1 MLKKYIIKLQDKE
14 SLSNSDFEEIVKIIA
29 DKSYDENQLSALLVL
44 ISEESL
50 TPEGLA
56 AFVKNILKYSS
67 TFEDTKAMIDVC
79 GTGGDGFKTINI
91 STAAAFICG
100 ALGVTV
106 AKHGNR
112 AVSGKSG
119 SSDILDILNIP
130 LENSINKQQYILKNQ
145 NLSFF
150 HAPYFHK
157 LVGEV
162 KNLREK
168 LGVRTVFNI
177 LGPLLHPNLSLKYQL
192 VGIYHKPVQNLYA
205 ETLLHLG
212 REHALIVRGN
222 DGLDEISITAD
233 TKIMEVKNNT
243 IKEYSV
249 SPEEYGF
256 QRASHNEIAG
266 GGPAE
271 NAEILIN
278 ILNGR
283 EKGAKRDIIV
293 LNSMFALYTS
303 DFSDSPE
310 KTKSII
316 ENALDS
322 GHIYDY
328 FRNYIDFLKEVG

>member
-1 MLKKYIIKLQDKE
+1 MLRKYIVKLQDKE
-14 SLSNSDFEEIVKIIA
+14 RLSNNDFEEIVKIIA

-56 AFVKNILKYSS
+56 TFVKNILKYSS
-67 TFEDTKAMIDVC
+67 TFEDKKAMIDVC

-91 STAAAFICG
+91 STATAFICG

-112 AVSGKSG
+112 AVSSRSG
-119 SSDILDILNIP
+119 SSDILDILNVP
-130 LENSINKQQYILKNQ
+130 LESSIDKQQHILKNQ

-162 KNLREK
+162 KTLREK

-205 ETLLHLG
+205 ETLRHLG

-233 TKIMEVKNNT
+233 TEIIEVKQNE
-243 IKEYSV
+243 IKKFSV

-256 QRASHNEIAG
+256 KRAPHNEITG
-266 GGPAE
+266 GNPGE

-278 ILNGR
+278 ILSGR
-283 EKGAKRDIIV
+283 EKGAKRDIVV

-310 KTKSII
+310 KAKTII

-328 FRNYIDFLKEVG
+328 FRNYIDFLKEVS

>member
-1 MLKKYIIKLQDKE
+1 MLRKYIVKLQDKE
-14 SLSNSDFEEIVKIIA
+14 RLSNNDFEEIVKIIA

-56 AFVKNILKYSS
+56 TFVKNILKYSS
-67 TFEDTKAMIDVC
+67 TFEDKKAMIDVC

-91 STAAAFICG
+91 STATAFICG

-112 AVSGKSG
+112 AVSSRSG
-119 SSDILDILNIP
+119 SSDILDILNVP
-130 LENSINKQQYILKNQ
+130 LESSIDKQQHILKNQ

-162 KNLREK
+162 KTLREK

-205 ETLLHLG
+205 ETLRHLG

-233 TKIMEVKNNT
+233 TEIIEVKQNE
-243 IKEYSV
+243 IKKFSV

-256 QRASHNEIAG
+256 KRAPHNEITG
-266 GGPAE
+266 GNPGE

-278 ILNGR
+278 ILSGR
-283 EKGAKRDIIV
+283 EKGAKRDIVV

-310 KTKSII
+310 KAKTII

-322 GHIYDY
+322 GHTYDY
-328 FRNYIDFLKEVG
+328 FRNYIDFLKEVS

>member
-1 MLKKYIIKLQDKE
+1 MLRKYIVKLQDKE
-14 SLSNSDFEEIVKIIA
+14 RLSNNDFEEIVKIIA

-56 AFVKNILKYSS
+56 TFVKNILKYSS
-67 TFEDTKAMIDVC
+67 TFEDKKAMIDVC

-91 STAAAFICG
+91 STATAFICG

-112 AVSGKSG
+112 AVSSRSG
-119 SSDILDILNIP
+119 SSDILDILNVP
-130 LENSINKQQYILKNQ
+130 LESSIDKQQHILKNQ

-162 KNLREK
+162 KTLREK

-205 ETLLHLG
+205 ETLRHLG

-233 TKIMEVKNNT
+233 TEIIEVKQNE
-243 IKEYSV
+243 IKKFSV

-256 QRASHNEIAG
+256 KRAPHNEITG
-266 GGPAE
+266 GNPGE

-283 EKGAKRDIIV
+283 EKGAKRDIVV

-310 KTKSII
+310 KAKIII

-328 FRNYIDFLKEVG
+328 FRNYIDFLKEVS

>member
-1 MLKKYIIKLQDKE
+1 MLRKYIVKLQDKE
-14 SLSNSDFEEIVKIIA
+14 RLSNNDFEEIVKIIA

-67 TFEDTKAMIDVC
+67 TFEDKKAMIDVC

-91 STAAAFICG
+91 STTTAFICG

-112 AVSGKSG
+112 AVSSRSG
-119 SSDILDILNIP
+119 SSDILDILNVP
-130 LENSINKQQYILKNQ
+130 LESSIDKQQHILKNQ

-162 KNLREK
+162 KTLREK

-205 ETLLHLG
+205 ETLRHLG

-233 TKIMEVKNNT
+233 TEIIEVKQNE
-243 IKEYSV
+243 IKKFSV

-256 QRASHNEIAG
+256 KRAPHNEITG
-266 GGPAE
+266 GNPGE

-278 ILNGR
+278 ILSGR
-283 EKGAKRDIIV
+283 EKGAKRDIVV

-310 KTKSII
+310 KAKTII

-328 FRNYIDFLKEVG
+328 FRNYIDFLKEVS

>member
-14 SLSNSDFEEIVKIIA
+14 TLANSDFEEIVKIIA
-29 DKSYDENQLSALLVL
+29 DKSYDESQLSALLVL

-67 TFEDTKAMIDVC
+67 TFEDDRAMIDVC

-91 STAAAFICG
+91 STATAFICG

-112 AVSGKSG
+112 AVSSKSG
-119 SSDILDILNIP
+119 SSDILDILNVP
-130 LENSINKQQYILKNQ
+130 LESSVNKQQLILKNQ

-177 LGPLLHPNLSLKYQL
+177 LGPLLHPNLALKHQL
-192 VGIYHKPVQNLYA
+192 VGIYHEPVQSLYA
-205 ETLLHLG
+205 KTLQKLG
-212 REHALIVRGN
+212 REHALIVRGD
-222 DGLDEISITAD
+222 DGLDEISITSK
-233 TKIMEVKNNT
+233 TKIIEVTQNN
-243 IKEYSV
+243 IKEFYI

-256 QRASHNEIAG
+256 KRAPHEQIIG
-266 GGPAE
+266 GNPEE
-271 NAEILIN
+271 NAQILID

-283 EKGAKRDIIV
+283 EKGAKRDIVV
-293 LNSMFALYTS
+293 LNSMFALYTA
-303 DFSDSPE
+303 DFSESPE
-310 KTKSII
+310 KAKTMI

-322 GHIYDY
+322 GYIYDY
-328 FRNYIDFLKEVG
+328 FRNYIDFLKEVS

>member
-1 MLKKYIIKLQDKE
+1 MLRKYIVKLQDKE
-14 SLSNSDFEEIVKIIA
+14 RLSNNDFEEIVKIIA

-67 TFEDTKAMIDVC
+67 TFEDKKAMIDVC

-91 STAAAFICG
+91 STATAFICG

-112 AVSGKSG
+112 AVSSRSG
-119 SSDILDILNIP
+119 SSDILDILNVP
-130 LENSINKQQYILKNQ
+130 LESSIDKQQHILKNQ

-162 KNLREK
+162 KTLREK

-205 ETLLHLG
+205 ETLWHLG

-233 TKIMEVKNNT
+233 TEIIEVKQNE
-243 IKEYSV
+243 IKKFSV

-256 QRASHNEIAG
+256 KRAPHNEITG
-266 GGPAE
+266 GNPGE

-278 ILNGR
+278 ILSGR
-283 EKGAKRDIIV
+283 EKGAKRDIVV

-310 KTKSII
+310 KAKTII

-328 FRNYIDFLKEVG
+328 FRNYIDFLKEVS

>member
-1 MLKKYIIKLQDKE
+1 MLRKYIIKLQDKE
-14 SLSNSDFEEIVKIIA
+14 RLSNTDFEEIVKIIA
-29 DKSYDENQLSALLVL
+29 DQTYDENQLSALLVL

-56 AFVKNILKYSS
+56 AFVRNILKYSS
-67 TFEDTKAMIDVC
+67 TFEDKKAMIDVC

-91 STAAAFICG
+91 STATAFICG

-112 AVSGKSG
+112 AVSSRSG
-119 SSDILDILNIP
+119 SSDILDILNVP
-130 LENSINKQQYILKNQ
+130 LESSIDRQQHILKNQ

-192 VGIYHKPVQNLYA
+192 VGIYHKPVQALYA
-205 ETLLHLG
+205 ETLRHLG

-222 DGLDEISITAD
+222 DGLDEISITD
-233 TKIMEVKNNT
+233 NTEIIEVKQNK
-243 IKEYSV
+243 IKKFTV

-256 QRASHNEIAG
+256 ERASHSEITG
-266 GGPAE
+266 GSPGE

-283 EKGAKRDIIV
+283 EKGAKRDIVI

-303 DFSDSPE
+303 DFSPSPE
-310 KTKSII
+310 KAKPII
-316 ENALDS
+316 QNALDS

-328 FRNYIDFLKEVG
+328 FRNYIDFLKEVS